1 LVEVKPEAAQH
12 LLTVG
17 LNGKRFQEVTEQ
29 DVTRKDV
36 EATNSTLGARAET
49 FARGTAESLG
59 TLAQVGAKV
68 TPIGMLGGYRAAG
81 SLVGVDVTDLGRSL
95 PAQVAGLVGGEGA
108 EQSYAEREQLLRQ
121 VNPGTYAGGQ
131 IAGQVA
137 GAVAT
142 GGATTAAGRAMAG
155 TLAGAGVRQ
164 GVARALGTGAA
175 MAAEGGLYGAAT
187 AETQA
192 REAGQTDGATAEQ
205 LLQGIGLGAL
215 LGGGIGAAGSG
226 ASSLFKRIAAS
237 EQKAVAPIAAQEA
250 RAAKAAMGGTAE
262 DSIARLSSQISGAE
276 YETLAK
282 YGPHVN
288 TPEAQAARALWK
300 NRDSIIES
308 KISPMSKD
316 LQAMQD
322 AFDPVTDIVRNPS
335 IRKEFVEQLP
345 DYVKPKA
352 AAAGATAINGTI
364 SGARELLEALPKN
377 EYTKASRSALQRFVD
392 FGDSSFG
399 RMMKG
404 GQGPKLSG
412 SFDDDL
418 SRLRSAM
425 DDAEAWAPAEPPKN
439 TIGLYRAANDDY
451 LEQGISFAE
460 NKSTAKQYQN
470 NPGFGGKNIFEYRV
484 AAEPEEIL
492 DLTNTTTR
500 KAARTLN
507 QADPGAIGID
517 EWLPR
522 NSDAL
527 DEAANQGFRFI
538 KVRESFPENTTTWIW
553 TGLGDEPFSVAQHLT
568 DKSKSSELANLAG
581 ELRDRISNELIK
593 SGNARL
599 AASVKSGTVK
609 EVPWEELGNLS
620 KRTRGTIGTASAAD
634 VNAAANSIKQEA
646 QKIVTSLGDT
656 ATSGGASGEAKRYA
670 RETAQA
676 FESNVQEPLRL
687 HLEDETVWGVAG
699 KGQKEINQRWV
710 NLLGERGV
718 LTRFQDELF
727 GKGSKAYMSRRPYL
741 FADTG
746 KIKSWLSS
754 AGTAAGETRQAMVRD
769 AVDAIDDLA
778 TTIGKYHEMGPGQA
792 KQLEAL
798 QSASKRMRSALA
810 DVDKTVS
817 VANEIE
823 HGIVG
828 ADKSGL
834 GQLVSPG
841 ALAATGAFLA
851 GPLGALAGTGIG
863 MLARPG
869 AAMTARQAIESVA
882 GRFGAKTTGAASGW
896 IKDVVG
902 ATKRTVERGA
912 NAVAKGTRPLVP
924 AAVAQFIGK
933 SKDLDSAYE
942 QKLDELIQ
950 AQRDPEKLINSLVK
964 ATGNLAEVEPRLASA
979 LFGKSQA
986 AIQFLASKA
995 PAGTLDPTALQPN
1008 RKAVVSD
1015 LDKKRFARV
1024 WMAVEKP
1031 ETVLADLRRGVAT
1044 PDQIDAL
1051 RTVHPE
1057 TYQAIRETVV
1067 NALASADA
1075 KGVRLPLAVR
1085 SQLDLLLDLGGAG
1098 VPALG
1103 PEIAGRIQSIQA
1115 ARAKQPKRQKK
1126 SPNLVASVRLPQQG
1140 WPSSGV

>member
-1 LVEVKPEAAQH
+1 MTEVMRNGNRVLRSPEGTLVEVKPDAAQH

-17 LNGKRFQEVTEQ
+17 VNGKRFSEVTES
-29 DVTRKDV
+29 DVTRKDI
-36 EATNSTLGARAET
+36 EATNSTLGAQAET
-49 FARGTAESLG
+49 FARGAGESLG

-68 TPIGMLGGYRAAG
+68 TPIGLLGGYRAAG

-95 PAQVAGLVGGEGA
+95 PAQVAGLVGGDGA
-108 EQSYAEREQLLRQ
+108 EQSYAEREQLLRG
-121 VNPGTYAGGQ
+121 VNPGVYAGGQ
-131 IAGQVA
+131 ITGQVA
-137 GAVAT
+137 GALAT
-142 GGATTAAGRAMAG
+142 GGATTAAGRAITG
-155 TLAGAGVRQ
+155 SLAGAGVRQ
-164 GVARALGTGAA
+164 GIARAVGTGAA

-215 LGGGIGAAGSG
+215 LAGGIGATSSG

-250 RAAKAAMGGTAE
+250 RAAKAAMTGSAE
-262 DSIARLSSQISGAE
+262 DSIARLSSQVSGAE

-308 KISPMSKD
+308 KVSPMSKD

-322 AFDPVTDIVRNPS
+322 AFEPVTDIVRNPS

-345 DYVKPKA
+345 DHVKPKA
-352 AAAGATAINGTI
+352 AAAGATAIKSTI
-364 SGARELLEALPKN
+364 DTARELLDGMPTN
-377 EYTKASRSALQRFVD
+377 EYSRASRKALQRFTD
-392 FGDSSFG
+392 FGEGVYERTVS
-399 RMMKG
+399 G
-404 GQGPKLSG
+404 G
-412 SFDDDL
+412 
-418 SRLRSAM
+418 
-425 DDAEAWAPAEPPKN
+425 
-439 TIGLYRAANDDY
+439 AA
-451 LEQGISFAE
+451 
-460 NKSTAKQYQN
+460 
-470 NPGFGGKNIFEYRV
+470 
-484 AAEPEEIL
+484 
-492 DLTNTTTR
+492 
-500 KAARTLN
+500 
-507 QADPGAIGID
+507 
-517 EWLPR
+517 
-522 NSDAL
+522 
-527 DEAANQGFRFI
+527 
-538 KVRESFPENTTTWIW
+538 
-553 TGLGDEPFSVAQHLT
+553 
-568 DKSKSSELANLAG
+568 
-581 ELRDRISNELIK
+581 
-593 SGNARL
+593 
-599 AASVKSGTVK
+599 
-609 EVPWEELGNLS
+609 
-620 KRTRGTIGTASAAD
+620 AAD

-656 ATSGGASGEAKRYA
+656 AASGGASGEAKRYA

-710 NLLGERGV
+710 NLLSERGV
-718 LTRFQDELF
+718 LTRFQEELF
-727 GKGSKAYMSRRPYL
+727 GKGSKEYMSRRPYL

-798 QSASKRMRSALA
+798 QSASKRMRAALA

-841 ALAATGAFLA
+841 AMAATGAFLA
-851 GPLGALAGTGIG
+851 GPLGALVGTGIG

-882 GRFGAKTTGAASGW
+882 GRFGMKTHGAASSW

-902 ATKRTVERGA
+902 ATKRTAERGA
-912 NAVAKGTRPLVP
+912 TATAKAARPLVP
-924 AAVAQFIGK
+924 AAVTQFIGK

-942 QKLDELIQ
+942 QKLDGLIQ
-950 AQRDPEKLINSLVK
+950 AQRDPEKLIDSLVK
-964 ATGNLAEVEPRLASA
+964 ATGNLAEVEPHLASA

-1115 ARAKQPKRQKK
+1115 ARAKQPKRQNK
-1126 SPNLVASVRLPQQG
+1126 SPNLVASVKLPQQG
-1140 WPSSGV
+1140 WPSSGA

>member
-1 LVEVKPEAAQH
+1 MTEVMRNGNRVLRSPEGTLVEVKPDAAQH

-17 LNGKRFQEVTEQ
+17 LNGKRFSEVTES
-29 DVTRKDV
+29 DVTRKDI
-36 EATNSTLGARAET
+36 EATNSTLGAQAET
-49 FARGTAESLG
+49 FARGAAESVG
-59 TLAQVGAKV
+59 TLAQVGAKI
-68 TPIGMLGGYRAAG
+68 TPIGMLGGYKAAG
-81 SLVGVDVTDLGRSL
+81 SLIGVDVTDTGRSL
-95 PAQVAGLVGGEGA
+95 PGQIAGLVGGEGA
-108 EQSYAEREQLLRQ
+108 EQEYAAREQLLRQ
-121 VNPGTYAGGQ
+121 TNPGTYAGGQ

-137 GAVAT
+137 GALAT
-142 GGATTAAGRAMAG
+142 GGATTAAGKAITSG
-155 TLAGAGVRQ
+155 LAGAGVRQ
-164 GVARALGTGAA
+164 GVARAAGTGLS
-175 MAAEGGLYGAAT
+175 MAVEGGVYGAAT

-205 LLQGIGLGAL
+205 LLQGIGLGSL
-215 LGGGIGAAGSG
+215 LAGGIGAAGSG
-226 ASSLFKRIAAS
+226 ASTLFRRIAAA
-237 EQKAVAPIAAQEA
+237 EQKAVAPVVAAEAKAA
-250 RAAKAAMGGTAE
+250 RAAMTGSAE
-262 DSIARLSSQISGAE
+262 DSIARLSSQVSGAE

-288 TPEAQAARALWK
+288 TPEAQAGRALWK
-300 NRDSIIES
+300 NRDAIIES
-308 KISPMSKD
+308 KVSPMSKD

-322 AFDPVTDIVRNPS
+322 AFDPVTEMVRNPT

-345 DYVKPKA
+345 DYAKPKA
-352 AAAGATAINGTI
+352 AATGATAIKSTI
-364 SGARELLEALPKN
+364 DTARDLLDGMPTN
-377 EYTKASRSALQRFVD
+377 EYSRASRKALQRFTD
-392 FGDSSFG
+392 YGESMYE
-399 RMMKG
+399 RMVAG
-404 GQGPKLSG
+404 G
-412 SFDDDL
+412 
-418 SRLRSAM
+418 
-425 DDAEAWAPAEPPKN
+425 
-439 TIGLYRAANDDY
+439 
-451 LEQGISFAE
+451 
-460 NKSTAKQYQN
+460 
-470 NPGFGGKNIFEYRV
+470 
-484 AAEPEEIL
+484 
-492 DLTNTTTR
+492 
-500 KAARTLN
+500 
-507 QADPGAIGID
+507 
-517 EWLPR
+517 
-522 NSDAL
+522 
-527 DEAANQGFRFI
+527 
-538 KVRESFPENTTTWIW
+538 
-553 TGLGDEPFSVAQHLT
+553 
-568 DKSKSSELANLAG
+568 
-581 ELRDRISNELIK
+581 
-593 SGNARL
+593 
-599 AASVKSGTVK
+599 
-609 EVPWEELGNLS
+609 
-620 KRTRGTIGTASAAD
+620 ASAAD
-634 VNAAANSIKQEA
+634 VNAVANSLKQEA

-656 ATSGGASGEAKRYA
+656 ATSSGASGEAKRYA

-687 HLEDETVWGVAG
+687 HLEDETVWGIAG

-727 GKGSKAYMSRRPYL
+727 GKGSKEYMSRRPYM
-741 FADTG
+741 FADTA

-798 QSASKRMRSALA
+798 QSASTRMRSALA
-810 DVDKTVS
+810 DVDKTVK

-828 ADKSGL
+828 ADKSGI

-841 ALAATGAFLA
+841 AMAATGAFLA
-851 GPLGALAGTGIG
+851 GPLGALAGAGIG

-882 GRFGAKTTGAASGW
+882 GRFGIKTQHAATSW
-896 IKDVVG
+896 ISDVVG
-902 ATKRTVERGA
+902 ATKRGVSKAADATG
-912 NAVAKGTRPLVP
+912 KTTRVLVP
-924 AAVAQFIGK
+924 AAVTQFIGR

-942 QKLDELIQ
+942 QKLDGLIQ
-950 AQRDPEKLINSLVK
+950 AQRDPEKLIESLVK

-986 AIQFLASKA
+986 AIQFLATKA

-1044 PDQIDAL
+1044 PDQIEAL
-1051 RTVHPE
+1051 RVVHPE

-1067 NALASADA
+1067 NALSAADA
-1075 KGVRLPLAVR
+1075 KGTRLPLAVR

-1115 ARAKQPKRQKK
+1115 ARAKQPRKQNK
-1126 SPNLVASVRLPQQG
+1126 SPNLAASVKLPQQA
-1140 WPSSGV
+1140 WPSSGVQS